1 MNRILEQYQPRLSYS
16 DSIED
21 ARITDER
28 ARVKAWKIKDQ
39 LKMPITKG
47 YLIVLSN
54 ILSSINKFNT
64 LFQSQSPNLQK
75 LVKEMNQLLG
85 LLNKFILP
93 IAIQSALKITDVD
106 LSRENQKD
114 NDDLVLGSALVSW
127 LKLTM
132 T

>member
-1 MNRILEQYQPRLSYS
+1 
-16 DSIED
+16 
-21 ARITDER
+21 
-28 ARVKAWKIKDQ
+28 
-39 LKMPITKG
+39 MPITKG

-64 LFQSQSPNLQK
+64 LFQSQSPNLQR

-106 LSRENQKD
+106 LSRENLKD

-127 LKLTM
+127 LKLMM